1 MFLAVGTCKMCI
13 LCSVL
18 VALEA
23 AGNFCMSL
31 LKLSCVSQI
40 GLYICQTYT
49 GLESLHTHRKGIL
62 SIPTDTFILYHLQIQ
77 RVMVLSSKCSVA

>member
-23 AGNFCMSL
+23 AGL
-31 LKLSCVSQI
+31 LHVSVEASCVSQI

-49 GLESLHTHRKGIL
+49 GLKGLHTHRKGIL
-62 SIPTDTFILYHLQIQ
+62 SIPRTPLYYTIYKYRGYGAQ
-77 RVMVLSSKCSVA
+77 